1 MLSNG
6 GFGVRNIKPEDR
18 EDFLRMSREFY
29 NSPAVLHN
37 IPDEFHTRAF
47 QELMEQSPYA
57 RCFMLM
63 CGEELAGYA
72 LLSLTYSREA
82 GGNVVWVEELYISPK
97 FRGKGG
103 AHYFFGWLE
112 SCFPAARYRL
122 ETEHDNLRA
131 KKLYCSLGYK
141 PLEYEQLIKGR

>member
-63 CGEELAGYA
+63 CGEVSSVSKSIEAFS
-72 LLSLTYSREA
+72 SLPFKSFIPETD
-82 GGNVVWVEELYISPK
+82 NV
-97 FRGKGG
+97 
-103 AHYFFGWLE
+103 
-112 SCFPAARYRL
+112 
-122 ETEHDNLRA
+122 
-131 KKLYCSLGYK
+131 
-141 PLEYEQLIKGR
+141 